1 METKKNESAD
11 LTRKSSYFFSIGLL
25 TATSLMV
32 MAFEWRQYDKGI
44 IDLVGK
50 NQNPTEEL
58 IDIPPTSDVPPPP
71 APIAKKSCFNRG

>member
-25 TATSLMV
+25 IATSLMV

-50 NQNPTEEL
+50 IKIQPKNLSTFPQRQTYL
-58 IDIPPTSDVPPPP
+58 LRLQLLKIL
-71 APIAKKSCFNRG
+71 F